1 MSVHHGGGHDSNTK
15 GDTRMSE
22 ATKKPVCMK
31 LDEELWRKVKSTAA
45 INGMKLA
52 ELVEQALRH
61 ELTSM
66 EKMLG
71 EEVRMM
77 EGRRDA

>member
-1 MSVHHGGGHDSNTK
+1 MKEGI
-15 GDTRMSE
+15 
-22 ATKKPVCMK
+22 KPVSMK

-45 INGMKLA
+45 INGLRLT

-61 ELTSM
+61 ELTRM
-66 EKMLG
+66 EQMLG

>member
-1 MSVHHGGGHDSNTK
+1 MVVGRATAK
-15 GDTRMSE
+15 GDTGMKEQNR
-22 ATKKPVCMK
+22 KPVCIK

-61 ELTSM
+61 ELTGM

>member
-1 MSVHHGGGHDSNTK
+1 MKEGI
-15 GDTRMSE
+15 
-22 ATKKPVCMK
+22 KPVSMK
-31 LDEELWRKVKSTAA
+31 LDDELWRKVKSTAA
-45 INGMKLA
+45 INGLKLT

-61 ELTSM
+61 ELARM
-66 EKMLG
+66 KQALG

>member
-1 MSVHHGGGHDSNTK
+1 MK
-15 GDTRMSE
+15 E
-22 ATKKPVCMK
+22 IKPVSMK

-45 INGMKLA
+45 INGLRLT

-61 ELTSM
+61 ELTRM
-66 EKMLG
+66 KQALG

>member
-1 MSVHHGGGHDSNTK
+1 MK
-15 GDTRMSE
+15 E
-22 ATKKPVCMK
+22 IKPVSMK
-31 LDEELWRKVKSTAA
+31 LDEELWRRVKSTAA
-45 INGMKLA
+45 INGLRLT

-61 ELTSM
+61 ELTRM

-77 EGRRDA
+77 EGKKNA

>member
-1 MSVHHGGGHDSNTK
+1 MK
-15 GDTRMSE
+15 EER
-22 ATKKPVCMK
+22 KPVCMK
-31 LDEELWRKVKSTAA
+31 LDEELWRRVKSTAA
-45 INGMKLA
+45 INGMKLT

-61 ELTSM
+61 ELTRM

>member
-1 MSVHHGGGHDSNTK
+1 MVVDMTATAK
-15 GDTRMSE
+15 GDTRMKE
-22 ATKKPVCMK
+22 QNRKPVCIK

-61 ELTSM
+61 ELARM
-66 EKMLG
+66 EQMLG

>member
-1 MSVHHGGGHDSNTK
+1 MKEENN
-15 GDTRMSE
+15 
-22 ATKKPVCMK
+22 KKPVCMK

-45 INGMKLA
+45 INGMKLT

-61 ELTSM
+61 ELERM
-66 EKMLG
+66 KQALG

-77 EGRRDA
+77 EGNRNA

>member
-1 MSVHHGGGHDSNTK
+1 MKEGI
-15 GDTRMSE
+15 
-22 ATKKPVCMK
+22 KPVSMR

-45 INGMKLA
+45 INGMRLT

-61 ELTSM
+61 ELTRM
-66 EKMLG
+66 EKALG

>member
-1 MSVHHGGGHDSNTK
+1 MKEGI
-15 GDTRMSE
+15 
-22 ATKKPVCMK
+22 KPVSMK

-45 INGMKLA
+45 INGLKLT

-61 ELTSM
+61 ELTRM
-66 EKMLG
+66 EKALG

-77 EGRRDA
+77 EGRRNA

>member
-1 MSVHHGGGHDSNTK
+1 MKEG
-15 GDTRMSE
+15 R
-22 ATKKPVCMK
+22 KPVCMK

-45 INGMKLA
+45 ISGMKMA

-61 ELTSM
+61 ELTRM
-66 EKMLG
+66 EQALG

-77 EGRRDA
+77 EGGRDA

>member
-1 MSVHHGGGHDSNTK
+1 MVVGMTEAK
-15 GDTRMSE
+15 GDTRMKE
-22 ATKKPVCMK
+22 QNRKPVCIK

-77 EGRRDA
+77 EGNRNA

>member
-1 MSVHHGGGHDSNTK
+1 MVVGMTEAK
-15 GDTRMSE
+15 GDTKMKE
-22 ATKKPVCMK
+22 IKPVSMK

-45 INGMKLA
+45 INGLRRT

-61 ELTSM
+61 ELTRM
-66 EKMLG
+66 EQMLG

>member
-1 MSVHHGGGHDSNTK
+1 MK
-15 GDTRMSE
+15 EER
-22 ATKKPVCMK
+22 KPVSMK
-31 LDEELWRKVKSTAA
+31 LDEELWRRVKSTAA
-45 INGMKLA
+45 INGMKLT

-61 ELTSM
+61 ELTRM

>member
-1 MSVHHGGGHDSNTK
+1 MKEQN
-15 GDTRMSE
+15 R
-22 ATKKPVCMK
+22 KPVCMK
-31 LDEELWRKVKSTAA
+31 LDEELWRRVKSTAA

-61 ELTSM
+61 ELARM

>member
-1 MSVHHGGGHDSNTK
+1 MVVGMTEAK
-15 GDTRMSE
+15 GDTKMKE
-22 ATKKPVCMK
+22 IKPVSMK

-45 INGMKLA
+45 INGMRLT

-61 ELTSM
+61 ELTRM
-66 EKMLG
+66 EKALG

>member
-1 MSVHHGGGHDSNTK
+1 MVVDMTEAK
-15 GDTRMSE
+15 GDTKMKE
-22 ATKKPVCMK
+22 IKPVSMK

-45 INGMKLA
+45 INGMRLT

-61 ELTSM
+61 ELTRM
-66 EKMLG
+66 EKALG

>member
-1 MSVHHGGGHDSNTK
+1 MKEQN
-15 GDTRMSE
+15 R
-22 ATKKPVCMK
+22 KPVCIK

-45 INGMKLA
+45 INGMRLA
-52 ELVEQALRH
+52 DLVEQALRH
-61 ELTSM
+61 ELTRM
-66 EKMLG
+66 EQMLG

>member
-1 MSVHHGGGHDSNTK
+1 MKEQN
-15 GDTRMSE
+15 
-22 ATKKPVCMK
+22 KKPVCMK

-45 INGMKLA
+45 INGMKLT

-61 ELTSM
+61 ELVGM
-66 EKMLG
+66 ERMLG

>member
-1 MSVHHGGGHDSNTK
+1 MKEQN
-15 GDTRMSE
+15 R
-22 ATKKPVCMK
+22 KPVCIK

-45 INGMKLA
+45 INGLKLS

-61 ELTSM
+61 ELTRM
-66 EKMLG
+66 KQELG

-77 EGRRDA
+77 EDNRNA

>member
-1 MSVHHGGGHDSNTK
+1 MKEQN
-15 GDTRMSE
+15 
-22 ATKKPVCMK
+22 KKPVCMK

-45 INGMKLA
+45 INGMKLT
-52 ELVEQALRH
+52 ELVEQALHH
-61 ELTSM
+61 ELTRM
-66 EKMLG
+66 EKLLG

>member
-1 MSVHHGGGHDSNTK
+1 MTEAK
-15 GDTRMSE
+15 GDTKMKE
-22 ATKKPVCMK
+22 IKPVSMK

-45 INGMKLA
+45 INGMRLS

-61 ELTSM
+61 ELARM
-66 EKMLG
+66 EKALG

>member
-1 MSVHHGGGHDSNTK
+1 MT
-15 GDTRMSE
+15 
-22 ATKKPVCMK
+22 ATQKENKMKEQNRKPVCMK

-45 INGMKLA
+45 INGLKMA

-61 ELTSM
+61 ELTRM
-66 EKMLG
+66 EQALG

>member
-1 MSVHHGGGHDSNTK
+1 MVVGITEAK
-15 GDTRMSE
+15 GERKMKE
-22 ATKKPVCMK
+22 ENNKKPVCMK

-61 ELTSM
+61 ELTGM
-66 EKMLG
+66 KQALG

>member
-1 MSVHHGGGHDSNTK
+1 MK
-15 GDTRMSE
+15 GI
-22 ATKKPVCMK
+22 KPVSMK

-45 INGMKLA
+45 INGLRLT

-61 ELTSM
+61 ELTRM
-66 EKMLG
+66 EQALG

-77 EGRRDA
+77 EGRRNA

>member
-1 MSVHHGGGHDSNTK
+1 MKEQN
-15 GDTRMSE
+15 R
-22 ATKKPVCMK
+22 KPVCMK

-45 INGMKLA
+45 INGLKLT

-61 ELTSM
+61 ELTRM
-66 EKMLG
+66 EQALG

>member
-1 MSVHHGGGHDSNTK
+1 MK
-15 GDTRMSE
+15 E
-22 ATKKPVCMK
+22 IKPVSMK

-45 INGMKLA
+45 INGLRLT

-61 ELTSM
+61 ELTRM
-66 EKMLG
+66 EQMLG

>member
-1 MSVHHGGGHDSNTK
+1 MK
-15 GDTRMSE
+15 EER
-22 ATKKPVCMK
+22 KPVSMK

-45 INGMKLA
+45 INGMKLT

-61 ELTSM
+61 ELTRM
-66 EKMLG
+66 ERMLG

>member
-1 MSVHHGGGHDSNTK
+1 MKEGIKT
-15 GDTRMSE
+15 
-22 ATKKPVCMK
+22 VCIK

-45 INGMKLA
+45 INGMKLT

>member
-1 MSVHHGGGHDSNTK
+1 MKEQN
-15 GDTRMSE
+15 R
-22 ATKKPVCMK
+22 KPVCMK

-45 INGMKLA
+45 INGLKLT

-61 ELTSM
+61 ELAGM

>member
-1 MSVHHGGGHDSNTK
+1 MQKEN
-15 GDTRMSE
+15 TRMKE
-22 ATKKPVCMK
+22 QNRKPVCIK

-45 INGMKLA
+45 INGMRLA
-52 ELVEQALRH
+52 DMVEQALRH
-61 ELTSM
+61 ELTRM
-66 EKMLG
+66 EKALG

>member
-1 MSVHHGGGHDSNTK
+1 MT
-15 GDTRMSE
+15 
-22 ATKKPVCMK
+22 ATQKENKMKEQNKKPVCMK

-45 INGMKLA
+45 INGLKLA

-61 ELTSM
+61 ELTRM
-66 EKMLG
+66 EQMLD

>member
-1 MSVHHGGGHDSNTK
+1 MK
-15 GDTRMSE
+15 E
-22 ATKKPVCMK
+22 IKPVSMK

-45 INGMKLA
+45 INGLKLT

-61 ELTSM
+61 ELTRM
-66 EKMLG
+66 EQALG

>member
-1 MSVHHGGGHDSNTK
+1 MKEQN
-15 GDTRMSE
+15 
-22 ATKKPVCMK
+22 KKPVCMK

-45 INGMKLA
+45 INGLKLT

-61 ELTSM
+61 ELTRM
-66 EKMLG
+66 EQELG
-71 EEVRMM
+71 EEARMM

>member
-1 MSVHHGGGHDSNTK
+1 
-15 GDTRMSE
+15 MSE

-45 INGMKLA
+45 INGLKMA

-61 ELTSM
+61 ELARM

>member
-1 MSVHHGGGHDSNTK
+1 MKEQN
-15 GDTRMSE
+15 
-22 ATKKPVCMK
+22 KKPVCMK

-45 INGMKLA
+45 INGLKLT

-61 ELTSM
+61 ELTRM
-66 EKMLG
+66 EQMLG

-77 EGRRDA
+77 EGNRNA